1 MKKVTLI
8 TLSIFFIFCS
18 LGFAEYAEKLY
29 KDACQSYESEDYQ
42 KAVSLYEDLIAMDK
56 VSSEVFYNLG
66 NSYFKL
72 KNIGK
77 AIVNYERAL
86 RLAPRDRDMKVN
98 LKLAKSMTVDKIE
111 ASEKGFILNLALL
124 PYGKFNINELTIF
137 ILIFYLAMIL
147 LLVLSIFFIAKRR
160 GIFYGVGASAVLF
173 IIFSIFLFAKIHNE
187 NILRKAVVISNKVDV
202 RSGPKEDYLLQFTLH
217 EGTVLSVVEERQDW
231 YEIDLS
237 KDLRGWL
244 PRDSVEII

>member
-1 MKKVTLI
+1 MKKIILI
-8 TLSIFFIFCS
+8 ALSIFFIFCGLS
-18 LGFAEYAEKLY
+18 FAESAEKLY
-29 KDACQSYESEDYQ
+29 KDACQSYENEDYQ
-42 KAVSLYEDLIAMDK
+42 TAVSLYETLIAMDK

-77 AIVNYERAL
+77 AIVNYERAV
-86 RLAPRDRDMKVN
+86 RLAPRDRDIKIN

-111 ASEKGFILNLALL
+111 TPEKGFILNLALL
-124 PYGKFNINELTIF
+124 PYDKLNINELTKF
-137 ILIFYLAMIL
+137 ILVFYLAIIL
-147 LLVLSIFFIAKRR
+147 PLILSIFFIAKRR
-160 GIFYGVGASAVLF
+160 GIFYGAGSSAVLL
-173 IIFSIFLFAKIHNE
+173 ILFSIFLFAKIHNE

-217 EGTVLSVVEERQDW
+217 EGTILSVVEERQDW
-231 YEIDLS
+231 YEVDLS

-244 PRDSVEII
+244 PKDSVEAI